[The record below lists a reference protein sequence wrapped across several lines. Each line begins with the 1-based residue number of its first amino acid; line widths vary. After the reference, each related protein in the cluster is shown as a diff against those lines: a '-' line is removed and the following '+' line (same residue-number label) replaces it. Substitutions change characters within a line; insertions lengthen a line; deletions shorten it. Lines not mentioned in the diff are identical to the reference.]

1 MEKVKTYR
9 IIDGERIETGKTYNR
24 DSDWEPEDKDCYIV
38 GINNWIVNS
47 KGEFLVQRR
56 AITKKNN
63 PGKWSS
69 TNGLIQLGESNF
81 ETVQR
86 ETKEELGIEIKPE
99 QIRLVEENHIV
110 GNHLVVDIFVTF
122 SDVNLKNITI
132 QESEVDKVCFVSLD
146 ELLKLDVS
154 TTCSYIREIAPSIY
168 DEFKK
173 NNCKSKYPER

>member
-1 MEKVKTYR
+1 MEEVKVYR
-9 IIDGERIETGKTYNR
+9 IINGKRIETGKTYRR
-24 DSDWEPEDKDCYIV
+24 DSEWEPEDKDCYIV
-38 GINNWIVNS
+38 GVNNWIVNS

-69 TNGLIQLGESNF
+69 TNGLIQLGESNI

-99 QIRLVEENHIV
+99 QIRLIKENHIV
-110 GNHLVVDIFVTF
+110 GNHLVVDIFATYV
-122 SDVNLKNITI
+122 DVNLEDVTI
-132 QESEVDKVCFVSLD
+132 QESEVDKVCFVPLN

-154 TTCSYIREIAPSIY
+154 TTCSYIGEMAPVIY
-168 DEFKK
+168 EDFKK
-173 NNCKSKYPER
+173 KNCKIL

>member
-1 MEKVKTYR
+1 MEEEKINR
-9 IIDGERIETGKTYNR
+9 IINGKRIETGKTYRR
-24 DSDWEPEDKDCYIV
+24 DSEWEPEDNDCYIV
-38 GINNWIVNS
+38 GVNNWIVNS

-69 TNGLIQLGESNF
+69 TNGLIQLEESNI

-99 QIRLVEENHIV
+99 QIRLIKENHIV
-110 GNHLVVDIFVTF
+110 GNHLVVDIFATYV
-122 SDVNLKNITI
+122 DVNLEDVTI
-132 QESEVDKVCFVSLD
+132 QESEVDKVCFVSLN

-154 TTCSYIREIAPSIY
+154 TTCSYIGEMAPIIY
-168 DEFKK
+168 EDFKK
-173 NNCKSKYPER
+173 NNYLNEV